1 MNRLKIII
9 IVAALF
15 FIVKSIGFFAGSET
29 AYLSLSKIKMRR
41 MVREKQKNARTAAGL
56 KNNMDA
62 LLTIILIGTNFMN
75 SLASALATSLAVALV
90 GAGGVGIATLV
101 ITFFVTIFG
110 QIVPKTIASFYS
122 EKTACRNAVA
132 LLVLEKVFF
141 PVVGLFSL
149 LSRFASKIAG
159 LFWKTDGTLVTEE
172 ELHALIAVGE
182 KEGTLAAN
190 ESRMLNKIFKFNDL
204 DVHDIMKHRSLVQ
217 SVSSDATKK
226 EVMAKFN
233 ECGLKMIAVYENTRD
248 QIVGVIHYKAVL
260 FASES
265 AAAPGKGYAA
275 AVMNDV
281 LFVPETFTAL
291 ELLARLKKERR
302 EFAVALDEQ
311 GSTAGVVTMDDILRV
326 VFGRMTDEEQTNI
339 QPESRI
345 SLVSANEFI
354 VPGDMSI
361 EDVNDILKLGID
373 SEEFSTLG
381 GWLLEKFG
389 YLPNQGEILRQD
401 GNLFMV
407 EEQAGRRILSVRIQF
422 GVSKML
428 PEKAKRR

>member
-1 MNRLKIII
+1 MNNLRTAV
-9 IVAALF
+9 IVAAIFL
-15 FIVKSIGFFAGSET
+15 IVKIIGFFAGSET
-29 AYLSLSKIKMRR
+29 AYLSISKIKMRR
-41 MVREKQKNARTAAGL
+41 MVREKQKNAEIAAGL
-56 KNNMDA
+56 KRNMDA

-122 EKTACRNAVA
+122 EKTVCRNAAA
-132 LLVLEKVFF
+132 LLVLERLFF
-141 PVVGLFSL
+141 PVAAVFSF
-149 LSRFASKIAG
+149 LSRFASRIAG
-159 LFWKTDGTLVTEE
+159 KLWKSGSSLVTEE

-182 KEGTLAAN
+182 KEGTLAAS
-190 ESRMLNKIFKFNDL
+190 ESRLLNKIFKFNDL

-217 SVSSDATKK
+217 SVRIDASKK
-226 EVMAKFN
+226 EVLAKFN
-233 ECGLKMIAVYENTRD
+233 ECGLKMIAVYEKTRD
-248 QIVGVIHYKAVL
+248 QIVGVIHYKTVL
-260 FASES
+260 FSS
-265 AAAPGKGYAA
+265 DAAPGKGYAA
-275 AVMNDV
+275 AVMSDV

-291 ELLARLKKERR
+291 ELLSRFKKERR

-311 GSTAGVVTMDDILRV
+311 GSTAGVVTTDDILRI
-326 VFGRMTDEEQTNI
+326 VFGRMTDEEKTNV

-345 SLVSANEFI
+345 RFVSANEFV

-361 EDVNDILKLGID
+361 EDVNDILKLGLD

-381 GWLLEKFG
+381 GWVLEQFDC
-389 YLPNQGEILRQD
+389 LPNPGEILSRN
-401 GNLFMV
+401 GNRFVV
-407 EEQAGRRILSVRIQF
+407 EEQTGRRIVSVRIQL

-428 PEKAKRR
+428 PEKTSCR

>member
-1 MNRLKIII
+1 MNNLKTGI
-9 IVAALF
+9 IVIALF

-29 AYLSLSKIKMRR
+29 AYLSISKIKMRR
-41 MVREKQKNARTAAGL
+41 MVREKQKNAETAAGL

-110 QIVPKTIASFYS
+110 QIVPKTIASFDS
-122 EKTACRNAVA
+122 EKIACRNAVA
-132 LLVLEKVFF
+132 LLALEKLFF
-141 PVVGLFSL
+141 PVVKMFSL
-149 LSRFASKIAG
+149 LSRFASKVAG
-159 LFWKTDGTLVTEE
+159 LFWMQGSSLVTEE

-182 KEGTLAAN
+182 KEGTLAAS
-190 ESRMLNKIFKFNDL
+190 ESRLLNKIFKFNDL

-217 SVSSDATKK
+217 SVRSDASKK

-260 FASES
+260 FSS
-265 AAAPGKGYAA
+265 GSDVSPGDGYAA
-275 AVMNDV
+275 AIMSDV

-291 ELLARLKKERR
+291 ELLARFKKERR

-311 GSTAGVVTMDDILRV
+311 GSTAGVVTMDDILRI
-326 VFGRMTDEEQTNI
+326 VFGRMTDEEKTNI
-339 QPESRI
+339 PPESRI
-345 SLVSANEFI
+345 RFVSANEFI

-361 EDVNDILKLGID
+361 EDVNDILKIGID
-373 SEEFSTLG
+373 SEEFSTFG
-381 GWLLEKFG
+381 GWLLEKFDR
-389 YLPNQGEILRQD
+389 LPEPGERLSRD
-401 GNLFMV
+401 GNLFVV
-407 EEQAGRRILSVRIQF
+407 EEQTGRRIASVRIQF
-422 GVSKML
+422 GVMQA
-428 PEKAKRR
+428 EKTCSR